1 MLGKAGLDMHRRLHK
16 GGGYERECQQ
26 DTRNMKSEGLGLEI
40 PETALLL
47 AGAEAIGQGK
57 AVGQRGCVETPV
69 TQTASPGLSVGP
81 GSNQDPS
88 LCPLGCLIK
97 VSERSAHPSP
107 KPWHFSQ
114 ESAGV
119 GLKPKHASQPSRCA
133 CNTFICYWKQGV
145 AGGVWVTLGKSQAL

>member
-1 MLGKAGLDMHRRLHK
+1 MNQPRHNSPILVLHSKQLLSFIRGIFMNNSLD
-16 GGGYERECQQ
+16 Y
-26 DTRNMKSEGLGLEI
+26 
-40 PETALLL
+40 PF
-47 AGAEAIGQGK
+47 EAIRCQSEV
-57 AVGQRGCVETPV
+57 AQSCLETPV